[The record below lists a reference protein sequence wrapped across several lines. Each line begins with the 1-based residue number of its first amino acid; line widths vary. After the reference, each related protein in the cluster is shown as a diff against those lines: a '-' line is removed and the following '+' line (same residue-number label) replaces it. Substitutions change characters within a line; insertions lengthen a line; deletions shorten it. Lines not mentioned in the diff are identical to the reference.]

1 VAGPAGR
8 SGVIAIPQS
17 DVTLNVPTS
26 FLYYPADAAR
36 AHLAR
41 IGAPIP
47 SDDVLGMLAPA
58 DKTPGQDDFWGA
70 IVTYRALGRVDAAT
84 AGGLSDQGFVQTVR
98 QARGA
103 AQRPFEAFETAPAF
117 TAATNTVSWIEQTAR
132 PQPTATAF
140 RSESR
145 ILGRRG
151 VAGLSVPVRE
161 DQLSQVK
168 ATLPSMLGMIGFN
181 PGSAYADY
189 NAQIDTASAYT
200 VPGLVTNLPE
210 SGAVAEIAGSGG
222 PGAAAKGATPAGG
235 TNYLPWLV
243 GGAAVV
249 GLLAW
254 LALGNR
260 RRPEDDDEL
269 VEDDPNIRP
278 KED

>member
-1 VAGPAGR
+1 
-8 SGVIAIPQS
+8 VIAIPQS

-26 FLYYPADAAR
+26 FLFYPADAAR
-36 AHLAR
+36 AHLTR
-41 IGAPIP
+41 IGAPAP
-47 SDDVLGMLAPA
+47 GDDILGLLAPA

-70 IVTYRALGRVDAAT
+70 VVTYRALGRVDAGTAT
-84 AGGLSDQGFVQTVR
+84 GLDEQGFVQTVR

-103 AQRPFEAFETAPAF
+103 SQRSFEAFETAPAF
-117 TAATNTVSWIEQTAR
+117 TAATNTLSWIEQTAR

-140 RSESR
+140 RAESR

-151 VAGLSVPVRE
+151 VAGLTIPARE
-161 DQLSQVK
+161 NQLSQVK

-210 SGAVAEIAGSGG
+210 SGAVAEIAGAGGPGQTAQAKSGG
-222 PGAAAKGATPAGG
+222 PGG

-249 GLLAW
+249 GVLAW
-254 LALGNR
+254 LALANR
-260 RRPEDDDEL
+260 RRPDDEDL
-269 VEDDPNIRP
+269 AEDDPNISPR
-278 KED
+278 ED

>member
-1 VAGPAGR
+1 
-8 SGVIAIPQS
+8 VIAIPQS

-26 FLYYPADAAR
+26 FLFYPADAAR

-41 IGAPIP
+41 IGAPALG
-47 SDDVLGMLAPA
+47 DDVLGMLAPA
-58 DKTPGQDDFWGA
+58 DQTPGQDDFWGA
-70 IVTYRALGRVDAAT
+70 IVTYRALGRVDAST
-84 AGGLSDQGFVQTVR
+84 ANGLEEQGFVQTVR
-98 QARGA
+98 QARSA
-103 AQRPFEAFETAPAF
+103 SQRPFEAFETAPAF
-117 TAATNTVSWIEQTAR
+117 AAATNTLSWTEQTAR
-132 PQPTATAF
+132 PQPTAVAF

-145 ILGRRG
+145 VLGRRG
-151 VAGLSVPVRE
+151 VAGLSIPVRE
-161 DQLSQVK
+161 NQLSQVK
-168 ATLPSMLGMIGFN
+168 TNLPSMLGMIGFN
-181 PGSAYADY
+181 AGSAYADY

-210 SGAVAEIAGSGG
+210 SGAVAEIAGAGG
-222 PGAAAKGATPAGG
+222 PETAGKSTPAGG

-260 RRPEDDDEL
+260 RRPEDEDL

-278 KED
+278 KDED